1 MLKEITSFKGYNKF
15 TKEEIIGKI
24 ENLFN
29 KSENSKLKVTI
40 SEEILSFIPNK
51 NDEKFIE
58 ISKVLKEFISYYN
71 QILGKNI
78 ILKETKAMT
87 ELNYGMF
94 LNFILKDTLNNI
106 ESMSINEILL
116 KKEYIP
122 KIIKFSWVCQ
132 PNKYLK
138 VLVDHTLYKIFINQ
152 SNKVANVLQMN

>member
-94 LNFILKDTLNNI
+94 
-106 ESMSINEILL
+106 
-116 KKEYIP
+116 
-122 KIIKFSWVCQ
+122 
-132 PNKYLK
+132 
-138 VLVDHTLYKIFINQ
+138 
-152 SNKVANVLQMN
+152 

>member
-1 MLKEITSFKGYNKF
+1 MM
-15 TKEEIIGKI
+15 
-24 ENLFN
+24 
-29 KSENSKLKVTI
+29 
-40 SEEILSFIPNK
+40 K
-51 NDEKFIE
+51 NFIE

-116 KKEYIP
+116 KKEYIFLGLP
-122 KIIKFSWVCQ
+122 TK
-132 PNKYLK
+132 
-138 VLVDHTLYKIFINQ
+138 
-152 SNKVANVLQMN
+152 